1 MINTSQTS
9 LGNFVEPALLGT
21 RLDATYYTPA
31 AIQAEHKLIDGQQLG
46 LYVILPLESISSY
59 IMDFQAFS
67 IYNFVEFSETYK
79 DGWIEFL
86 RVQDLRR
93 GYVDTGKVL
102 WTSPESHNLMK
113 KSQVLPGDI
122 LLSIIGTLG
131 VAARWTE
138 KHECNS
144 NQCIAKIR
152 LKPNYDPGY
161 VIAALNSPTM
171 QILIHR
177 DATGT
182 VQKGLSLGGTRRL
195 RLPIP
200 DPKIQ
205 AYIGDK
211 VRLAEKCREEALIS
225 KTRASQKLKEQI
237 QHNEQE
243 VATHYSDK
251 FEKLLGIPYCVSI
264 KAELLSERLTAV
276 SYNNNFLEFMALV
289 NASEHVFV
297 ELGEHYD
304 ISAMI
309 GWKNLTTA
317 DYVRQG
323 IKMLRVTDISG
334 YFVLLNDAVQVSSSK
349 VDEQPQI
356 HLQTGDVVFS
366 KDGTLGIAAVMPKVD
381 ELVCAGSTLARLR
394 KRTQLLDPYYLCA
407 FLNSPYTAAQIS
419 YYISG
424 IAQPHITQEY
434 IKQIKVPLL
443 PTSSQLEIGRE
454 FHRYDFMS
462 RTAYDLISDAKSDIE
477 KLVEGKLG
485 VSELASGK
493 AQQPTWNDIEK
504 LFDDQSH

>member
-1 MINTSQTS
+1 MIGQIEANWVVPSDLASRIDAEYYQQHFIEAQSRLKTVHCVPFHTLWKESFRIYMGIKGYDGVADSHKFTPYLRPVDIDDIGFINFEHLGWCEANWLKDYGEQGTAKPNDLIVEVKGNTRKVAVLPATVPVNCIVSGSAWRIQIS
-9 LGNFVEPALLGT
+9 EKADRHFVKAFLL
-21 RLDATYYTPA
+21 
-31 AIQAEHKLIDGQQLG
+31 
-46 LYVILPLESISSY
+46 
-59 IMDFQAFS
+59 
-67 IYNFVEFSETYK
+67 SETGQLLK
-79 DGWIEFL
+79 
-86 RVQDLRR
+86 RR
-93 GYVDTGKVL
+93 QI
-102 WTSPESHNLMK
+102 SN
-113 KSQVLPGDI
+113 
-122 LLSIIGTLG
+122 SIIP
-131 VAARWTE
+131 W
-138 KHECNS
+138 
-144 NQCIAKIR
+144 I
-152 LKPNYDPGY
+152 DPGAFKNLA
-161 VIAALNSPTM
+161 IPL
-171 QILIHR
+171 
-177 DATGT
+177 
-182 VQKGLSLGGTRRL
+182 
-195 RLPIP
+195 P

-211 VRLAEKCREEALIS
+211 VRLAERCREEALIS

-243 VATHYSDK
+243 VATHYSDA

-264 KAELLSERLTAV
+264 KPELLSERLTAV

-289 NASEHVFV
+289 DASEHVFV

-334 YFVLLNDAVQVSSSK
+334 CFVLLNDAVQVSSSK

-356 HLQTGDVVFS
+356 HLQTGDVIFS

-394 KRTQLLDPYYLCA
+394 KRTQLLDQYYLCA

-493 AQQPTWNDIEK
+493 VQQPTWNDIEK
-504 LFDDQSH
+504 FFDDQSH